1 MANEF
6 EPKNDD
12 FQTVRKDAEPLGYG
26 TNGRR
31 ILTGFILIAGLIG
44 VGAFGVYA
52 YNKGK
57 EDGRSGIPPIIKP
70 KEGPTKVR
78 PEHPGGMKVP
88 NRDKEVFRRFGEKT
102 RRPKVEI
109 ILEAPEEPRI
119 PTDSKEKIL
128 NNEEPNGQNKNSMLQ
143 ISEKPLNKKKSGL
156 KRIATRAIS
165 RQENK
170 IKQLGTKEPTEHKA
184 SKGMKYFKVQLA
196 SLRSENSVKNAWRL
210 IIKNNSDL
218 VGKLTLNIERK
229 DLGTS
234 RGVYYR
240 MQAGSFSTRAEAQA
254 LCAKLKARGVSCIVI
269 GG

>member
-6 EPKNDD
+6 EPKKDD

-26 TNGRR
+26 ANGRR
-31 ILTGFILIAGLIG
+31 TLTGFIVIAGLIG

-109 ILEAPEEPRI
+109 ILKAPEEPRI
-119 PTDSKEKIL
+119 PTDSKAKIL
-128 NNEEPNGQNKNSMLQ
+128 SHEKQNAQNKSSMLER
-143 ISEKPLNKKKSGL
+143 SEKGLSKKKSGL
-156 KRIATRAIS
+156 KRIATRETS
-165 RQENK
+165 NQQNR
-170 IKQLGTKEPTEHKA
+170 IKKNGNKEPTEQKVF
-184 SKGMKYFKVQLA
+184 KGMKPFKVQLA

-218 VGKLTLNIERK
+218 IGKLVLNIERK

-240 MQAGSFSTRAEAQA
+240 MQAGSFSTRAEALA
-254 LCAKLKARGVSCIVI
+254 LCAKLKARRVSCIVI